1 MQRRLILLRHG
12 HAEEGRD
19 DFARRLIDAGRRAAR
34 QAGQALAHARFQPQL
49 VLTSPAPRA
58 RETAELVAQGCGYD
72 SQPRADR
79 SLYLGEPLAYLAV
92 LRALPDTL
100 SRVLLVGHNPAL
112 SDLACE
118 LLLRGGPAARG
129 QAGVELR
136 PAEFVELALELDG
149 WQEL

>member
-19 DFARRLIDAGRRAAR
+19 DFARRLTDAGRRAAR

-72 SQPRADR
+72 RAPRADQT
-79 SLYLGEPLAYLAV
+79 LYLGEPVAYLSV
-92 LRALPDTL
+92 LRALPEAL
-100 SRVLLVGHNPAL
+100 SRVLLVGHNPTL
-112 SDLACE
+112 SDLARQLGE
-118 LLLRGGPAARG
+118 AA
-129 QAGVELR
+129 ELR
-136 PAEFVELALELDG
+136 PAEFVDLALALDG
-149 WQEL
+149 WGEL